1 MEHHVTITTLSFSSY
16 INIATLTKII
26 DNTKVNFGFVKRLK
40 WDTIC
45 KTIDYGCA
53 YVWASNVVQSK

>member
-40 WDTIC
+40 
-45 KTIDYGCA
+45 
-53 YVWASNVVQSK
+53 